1 MSTFALL
8 FDVITAPI
16 NMAFLLVMLG
26 LFIIGWVAVGRDDG
40 HKPRHFIDSIPTL
53 LTSIGILGTFFGI
66 VLALLAFD
74 DSDIKS
80 HINDI
85 ISGMK
90 TAFITSVTGLLLSII
105 LKIWASIH
113 QDKSENLDLDQVD
126 ASNILKFIEHHLTE
140 QTNTQKKTAVIHE
153 ELLQALTT
161 HHEYVKQNNQQFAA
175 NLWDELEKT
184 AQILTKS
191 ATEEVILALNQL
203 IKDFNHQ
210 LTEQFGENFKQL
222 NHTVFGLIKW
232 QENYKQQLEQMQV
245 QYQNH
250 TNAVAATQQAID
262 NIHDN
267 LSHIAHHAQ
276 SIPDSMERLAVAI
289 ELSHTQIDTLYDHL
303 AAFADMK
310 DKAVAALPSLSEQI
324 DVMLQGMDDAS
335 QKLTEQFH
343 QIHQSIK
350 AQPSIMQS
358 TTQELKN
365 TLERLVGQLEI
376 DIKNITEKH
385 AGSIKEQMNQL
396 SNIAAQTLEDIS
408 DSIEGQINNFNTAEA
423 KKIESDLQQMGS
435 ALISMTSQFTKD
447 YKELVNHM
455 NNIIRHR
462 RPMR

>member
-1 MSTFALL
+1 
-8 FDVITAPI
+8 
-16 NMAFLLVMLG
+16 
-26 LFIIGWVAVGRDDG
+26 
-40 HKPRHFIDSIPTL
+40 
-53 LTSIGILGTFFGI
+53 
-66 VLALLAFD
+66 
-74 DSDIKS
+74 
-80 HINDI
+80 
-85 ISGMK
+85 MK

-175 NLWDELEKT
+175 NLWDKLEKT
-184 AQILTKS
+184 TQILTKS

-222 NHTVFGLIKW
+222 NHAVFGLIKW

-324 DVMLQGMDDAS
+324 DTMLQGMDDAS

-455 NNIIRHR
+455 NNIIRHG

>member
-8 FDVITAPI
+8 FDAITAPI

-90 TAFITSVTGLLLSII
+90 TAFVTSVTGLLLSII

-175 NLWDELEKT
+175 NLWDKLEKT

-222 NHTVFGLIKW
+222 NHAVFELIQW

-343 QIHQSIK
+343 QIHQAIK

-455 NNIIRHR
+455 NNIIRHG

>member
-8 FDVITAPI
+8 FDAITAPI

-175 NLWDELEKT
+175 NLWDKLEKT

-222 NHTVFGLIKW
+222 NHAVFELIQW

-324 DVMLQGMDDAS
+324 DTMLQGMDDAS

-455 NNIIRHR
+455 NNIIRHG

>member
-1 MSTFALL
+1 
-8 FDVITAPI
+8 
-16 NMAFLLVMLG
+16 
-26 LFIIGWVAVGRDDG
+26 
-40 HKPRHFIDSIPTL
+40 
-53 LTSIGILGTFFGI
+53 
-66 VLALLAFD
+66 
-74 DSDIKS
+74 
-80 HINDI
+80 
-85 ISGMK
+85 MK

-105 LKIWASIH
+105 LKIWSSIH

-161 HHEYVKQNNQQFAA
+161 HHEYVKQNNQQFAST
-175 NLWDELEKT
+175 LWDELEKT

-203 IKDFNHQ
+203 IKDFNYQ

-222 NHTVFGLIKW
+222 NHAVFGLIKW

-324 DVMLQGMDDAS
+324 DTMLQGMDDAS

-423 KKIESDLQQMGS
+423 KKL
-435 ALISMTSQFTKD
+435 SQICSKW
-447 YKELVNHM
+447 VA
-455 NNIIRHR
+455 
-462 RPMR
+462 P

>member
-153 ELLQALTT
+153 ELLQVLTT
-161 HHEYVKQNNQQFAA
+161 HHEYVKQNNQQFVA
-175 NLWDELEKT
+175 NLWDKLEKT

-222 NHTVFGLIKW
+222 NHAVFELIQW

-324 DVMLQGMDDAS
+324 DTMLQGMDDAS

-455 NNIIRHR
+455 NNIIRHG

>member
-8 FDVITAPI
+8 FDAITAPI

-175 NLWDELEKT
+175 NLWDKLEKT

-222 NHTVFGLIKW
+222 NHAVFGLIKW

-303 AAFADMK
+303 ATFADMK

-324 DVMLQGMDDAS
+324 DTMLQGMDDAS

-455 NNIIRHR
+455 NNIIRHG

>member
-1 MSTFALL
+1 
-8 FDVITAPI
+8 
-16 NMAFLLVMLG
+16 
-26 LFIIGWVAVGRDDG
+26 
-40 HKPRHFIDSIPTL
+40 
-53 LTSIGILGTFFGI
+53 
-66 VLALLAFD
+66 
-74 DSDIKS
+74 
-80 HINDI
+80 
-85 ISGMK
+85 MK

-161 HHEYVKQNNQQFAA
+161 HHEYVKQNNQQFAST
-175 NLWDELEKT
+175 LWDELEKT

-203 IKDFNHQ
+203 IKDFNYQ

-324 DVMLQGMDDAS
+324 DTMLQGMDDAS

-455 NNIIRHR
+455 NNIIRHG

>member
-8 FDVITAPI
+8 FDAITAPI

-175 NLWDELEKT
+175 NLWDKLEKT

-222 NHTVFGLIKW
+222 NHAVFELIQW

-324 DVMLQGMDDAS
+324 DAMLQGMDDAS

-385 AGSIKEQMNQL
+385 ASNIKEQMNQL

-408 DSIEGQINNFNTAEA
+408 NSIEGQINNFNTAEA

-455 NNIIRHR
+455 NNIIRHG

>member
-1 MSTFALL
+1 
-8 FDVITAPI
+8 
-16 NMAFLLVMLG
+16 
-26 LFIIGWVAVGRDDG
+26 
-40 HKPRHFIDSIPTL
+40 
-53 LTSIGILGTFFGI
+53 
-66 VLALLAFD
+66 
-74 DSDIKS
+74 
-80 HINDI
+80 
-85 ISGMK
+85 MK

-175 NLWDELEKT
+175 NLWDKLEET

-222 NHTVFGLIKW
+222 NHAVFELIQW

-324 DVMLQGMDDAS
+324 DTMLQGMDDAS

-455 NNIIRHR
+455 NNIIRHG

>member
-8 FDVITAPI
+8 FDAITAPI

-175 NLWDELEKT
+175 NLWDKLEKT

-222 NHTVFGLIKW
+222 NHAVFGLIKW

-289 ELSHTQIDTLYDHL
+289 ELSHTQIDTLHDHL

-455 NNIIRHR
+455 NNIIRHG

>member
-1 MSTFALL
+1 
-8 FDVITAPI
+8 
-16 NMAFLLVMLG
+16 
-26 LFIIGWVAVGRDDG
+26 
-40 HKPRHFIDSIPTL
+40 
-53 LTSIGILGTFFGI
+53 
-66 VLALLAFD
+66 
-74 DSDIKS
+74 
-80 HINDI
+80 
-85 ISGMK
+85 MK

-161 HHEYVKQNNQQFAA
+161 HHEYVKQNNQQFAST
-175 NLWDELEKT
+175 LWDELEKT

-222 NHTVFGLIKW
+222 NHAVFELIQW

-324 DVMLQGMDDAS
+324 DTMLQGMDDAS

-455 NNIIRHR
+455 NNIIRHG

>member
-1 MSTFALL
+1 
-8 FDVITAPI
+8 
-16 NMAFLLVMLG
+16 
-26 LFIIGWVAVGRDDG
+26 
-40 HKPRHFIDSIPTL
+40 
-53 LTSIGILGTFFGI
+53 
-66 VLALLAFD
+66 
-74 DSDIKS
+74 
-80 HINDI
+80 
-85 ISGMK
+85 MK

-161 HHEYVKQNNQQFAA
+161 HHEYVKQNNQQFAST
-175 NLWDELEKT
+175 LWDELEKT

-203 IKDFNHQ
+203 IKDFNYQ

-324 DVMLQGMDDAS
+324 DTMLQGMDDAS

-385 AGSIKEQMNQL
+385 ASNIKEQMNQL

-408 DSIEGQINNFNTAEA
+408 NSIEGQINNFNTAEA

-455 NNIIRHR
+455 NHIIHHG

>member
-1 MSTFALL
+1 
-8 FDVITAPI
+8 
-16 NMAFLLVMLG
+16 
-26 LFIIGWVAVGRDDG
+26 
-40 HKPRHFIDSIPTL
+40 
-53 LTSIGILGTFFGI
+53 
-66 VLALLAFD
+66 
-74 DSDIKS
+74 
-80 HINDI
+80 
-85 ISGMK
+85 MK

-105 LKIWASIH
+105 LKIWSSIH

-161 HHEYVKQNNQQFAA
+161 HHEYVKQNNQQFAST
-175 NLWDELEKT
+175 LWDELEKT

-324 DVMLQGMDDAS
+324 DTMLQGMDDAS

-455 NNIIRHR
+455 NNIIRHG

>member
-8 FDVITAPI
+8 FDAITTPI

-175 NLWDELEKT
+175 NLWDKLEKT

-222 NHTVFGLIKW
+222 NHAVFGLIKW

-324 DVMLQGMDDAS
+324 DTMLQGMDDAS

-455 NNIIRHR
+455 NNIIRHG

>member
-1 MSTFALL
+1 
-8 FDVITAPI
+8 
-16 NMAFLLVMLG
+16 
-26 LFIIGWVAVGRDDG
+26 
-40 HKPRHFIDSIPTL
+40 
-53 LTSIGILGTFFGI
+53 
-66 VLALLAFD
+66 
-74 DSDIKS
+74 
-80 HINDI
+80 
-85 ISGMK
+85 MK

-175 NLWDELEKT
+175 NLWDKLEKT
-184 AQILTKS
+184 TQILTKS

-222 NHTVFGLIKW
+222 NHAVFGLIKW

-324 DVMLQGMDDAS
+324 DTMLQGMDDAS

-408 DSIEGQINNFNTAEA
+408 GSIEGQINNFNTAEA

-455 NNIIRHR
+455 NDIIRHG

>member
-175 NLWDELEKT
+175 NLWDKLEKT

-222 NHTVFGLIKW
+222 NHAVFELIQW

-324 DVMLQGMDDAS
+324 DTMLQGMDDAS

-385 AGSIKEQMNQL
+385 AGSIKEQMNRL

-455 NNIIRHR
+455 NNIIRHG

>member
-1 MSTFALL
+1 
-8 FDVITAPI
+8 
-16 NMAFLLVMLG
+16 
-26 LFIIGWVAVGRDDG
+26 
-40 HKPRHFIDSIPTL
+40 
-53 LTSIGILGTFFGI
+53 
-66 VLALLAFD
+66 
-74 DSDIKS
+74 
-80 HINDI
+80 
-85 ISGMK
+85 MK

-161 HHEYVKQNNQQFAA
+161 HHEYVKQNNQQFAST
-175 NLWDELEKT
+175 LWDELEKT

-222 NHTVFGLIKW
+222 NHAVFGLIKW

-324 DVMLQGMDDAS
+324 DTMLQGMDDAS

-376 DIKNITEKH
+376 DIKDITEKH

-455 NNIIRHR
+455 NNIIRHG

>member
-8 FDVITAPI
+8 FDAITAPI

-175 NLWDELEKT
+175 NLWDKLEKT

-222 NHTVFGLIKW
+222 NHAVFGLIKW

-455 NNIIRHR
+455 NNIIRHG

>member
-1 MSTFALL
+1 
-8 FDVITAPI
+8 
-16 NMAFLLVMLG
+16 
-26 LFIIGWVAVGRDDG
+26 
-40 HKPRHFIDSIPTL
+40 
-53 LTSIGILGTFFGI
+53 
-66 VLALLAFD
+66 
-74 DSDIKS
+74 
-80 HINDI
+80 
-85 ISGMK
+85 MK

-175 NLWDELEKT
+175 NLWDKLEKT

-222 NHTVFGLIKW
+222 NHAVFGLIKW

-324 DVMLQGMDDAS
+324 DTMLQGMDDAS

-455 NNIIRHR
+455 NNIIRHG

>member
-1 MSTFALL
+1 
-8 FDVITAPI
+8 
-16 NMAFLLVMLG
+16 
-26 LFIIGWVAVGRDDG
+26 
-40 HKPRHFIDSIPTL
+40 
-53 LTSIGILGTFFGI
+53 
-66 VLALLAFD
+66 
-74 DSDIKS
+74 
-80 HINDI
+80 
-85 ISGMK
+85 MK

-175 NLWDELEKT
+175 NLWDKLEKT

-222 NHTVFGLIKW
+222 NHAVFELIQW

-303 AAFADMK
+303 ATFADMK

-324 DVMLQGMDDAS
+324 DTMLQGMDDAS

-455 NNIIRHR
+455 NDIIRHG

>member
-8 FDVITAPI
+8 FDAITAPI

-175 NLWDELEKT
+175 NLWDKLEKT

-222 NHTVFGLIKW
+222 NHAVFGLIQW

-455 NNIIRHR
+455 NNIIRHG

>member
-8 FDVITAPI
+8 FDVVTAPI

-175 NLWDELEKT
+175 NLWDKLEKT

-222 NHTVFGLIKW
+222 NHAVFELIQW

-324 DVMLQGMDDAS
+324 DTMLQGMDDAS

-455 NNIIRHR
+455 NNIIRHG

>member
-8 FDVITAPI
+8 FDAITAPI
-16 NMAFLLVMLG
+16 NMAFLLVMLV
-26 LFIIGWVAVGRDDG
+26 LFIIGWVAIGRDDG
-40 HKPRHFIDSIPTL
+40 HKPRHFIDSTPTL

-113 QDKSENLDLDQVD
+113 QDRSENLDSDQVD

-153 ELLQALTT
+153 KLLQALTT

-175 NLWDELEKT
+175 NLWDKLEET

-222 NHTVFGLIKW
+222 NHAVFGLIQW
-232 QENYKQQLEQMQV
+232 QENYKQQLEQMQI

-250 TNAVAATQQAID
+250 TNAVAATQQAIE

-267 LSHIAHHAQ
+267 LSHIAHHTQ
-276 SIPDSMERLAVAI
+276 SIPDSMERLADAI
-289 ELSHTQIDTLYDHL
+289 ELNHTQIDTLYDHL
-303 AAFADMK
+303 ATFADMK
-310 DKAVAALPSLSEQI
+310 DKAVAALPALSKQI

-343 QIHQSIK
+343 QIRQSIE

-385 AGSIKEQMNQL
+385 ASNIQEQMNQL
-396 SNIAAQTLEDIS
+396 SNIAAQTLEDVS
-408 DSIEGQINNFNTAEA
+408 GSIEGQINNFNTAEA

-455 NNIIRHR
+455 NNTIRHG

>member
-1 MSTFALL
+1 
-8 FDVITAPI
+8 
-16 NMAFLLVMLG
+16 
-26 LFIIGWVAVGRDDG
+26 
-40 HKPRHFIDSIPTL
+40 
-53 LTSIGILGTFFGI
+53 
-66 VLALLAFD
+66 
-74 DSDIKS
+74 
-80 HINDI
+80 
-85 ISGMK
+85 MK

-175 NLWDELEKT
+175 NLWDKLEET

-222 NHTVFGLIKW
+222 NHAVFGLIKW

-455 NNIIRHR
+455 NNIIRHG

>member
-1 MSTFALL
+1 
-8 FDVITAPI
+8 
-16 NMAFLLVMLG
+16 
-26 LFIIGWVAVGRDDG
+26 
-40 HKPRHFIDSIPTL
+40 
-53 LTSIGILGTFFGI
+53 
-66 VLALLAFD
+66 
-74 DSDIKS
+74 
-80 HINDI
+80 
-85 ISGMK
+85 MK

-113 QDKSENLDLDQVD
+113 QDKSENLDSDQVD

-161 HHEYVKQNNQQFAA
+161 HHEYVKQNNQQFAST
-175 NLWDELEKT
+175 LWDELERT

-222 NHTVFGLIKW
+222 NQAVFGLIKW

-324 DVMLQGMDDAS
+324 DTMLQGMDDAS

-385 AGSIKEQMNQL
+385 ASNIKEQMNQL

-455 NNIIRHR
+455 NNIIRHG

>member
-8 FDVITAPI
+8 FDAITAPI
-16 NMAFLLVMLG
+16 NMVFLLVMLV
-26 LFIIGWVAVGRDDG
+26 LFIIGWVAIGRDDG

-113 QDKSENLDLDQVD
+113 QDKSENLDSDQVN

-161 HHEYVKQNNQQFAA
+161 HHEYIKQNNQQFAA
-175 NLWDELEKT
+175 NLWDKLEET

-222 NHTVFGLIKW
+222 NQAVFGLIQW
-232 QENYKQQLEQMQV
+232 QENYKQQLEQMQI

-250 TNAVAATQQAID
+250 TNAVAATQQAIK

-267 LSHIAHHAQ
+267 LSHIAHHTQ
-276 SIPDSMERLAVAI
+276 SIPDSMERLADAI
-289 ELSHTQIDTLYDHL
+289 ELNHTQIDTLYDHL
-303 AAFADMK
+303 ATFADMK
-310 DKAVAALPSLSEQI
+310 DKAVAALPALSKQI

-343 QIHQSIK
+343 QIRQSIE

-385 AGSIKEQMNQL
+385 ASNIQEQMNQL
-396 SNIAAQTLEDIS
+396 SNIAAQTLEDVS
-408 DSIEGQINNFNTAEA
+408 GSIEGQINNFNTAEA

-455 NNIIRHR
+455 NNTIRHG

>member
-1 MSTFALL
+1 
-8 FDVITAPI
+8 
-16 NMAFLLVMLG
+16 
-26 LFIIGWVAVGRDDG
+26 
-40 HKPRHFIDSIPTL
+40 
-53 LTSIGILGTFFGI
+53 
-66 VLALLAFD
+66 
-74 DSDIKS
+74 
-80 HINDI
+80 
-85 ISGMK
+85 MK

-175 NLWDELEKT
+175 NLWDKLEKT

-222 NHTVFGLIKW
+222 NHAVFGLIQW

-324 DVMLQGMDDAS
+324 DTMLQGMDDAS

-396 SNIAAQTLEDIS
+396 SNIAAQTLEDVS

-455 NNIIRHR
+455 NNIIRHG

>member
-8 FDVITAPI
+8 FDAITAPI
-16 NMAFLLVMLG
+16 NMAFLLVMLV
-26 LFIIGWVAVGRDDG
+26 LFIIGWVAIGRDDG

-113 QDKSENLDLDQVD
+113 QDKSENLDSDQVD

-153 ELLQALTT
+153 ELLQALIT

-175 NLWDELEKT
+175 NLWDKLEET

-222 NHTVFGLIKW
+222 NHAVFGLIQW
-232 QENYKQQLEQMQV
+232 QENYKQQLEQMQI

-250 TNAVAATQQAID
+250 TNAVAATQQAIE

-267 LSHIAHHAQ
+267 LSHIAHHTQ
-276 SIPDSMERLAVAI
+276 SIPDSMERLTDAI
-289 ELSHTQIDTLYDHL
+289 ELNHTQIDTLYDHL
-303 AAFADMK
+303 ATFAEMK
-310 DKAVAALPSLSEQI
+310 DKAVAALPALSKQI
-324 DVMLQGMDDAS
+324 DAMLQGMDDAS
-335 QKLTEQFH
+335 QQLTEQFH

-385 AGSIKEQMNQL
+385 ASNIKEQMNQL

-408 DSIEGQINNFNTAEA
+408 NSIEGQINNFNTAEA

-455 NNIIRHR
+455 NNIIHHG

>member
-8 FDVITAPI
+8 FDAITAPI

-175 NLWDELEKT
+175 NLWDKLEKT

-222 NHTVFGLIKW
+222 NHAVFELIQW
-232 QENYKQQLEQMQV
+232 QENYKQQLEQMQI

-455 NNIIRHR
+455 NNIIRHG

>member
-1 MSTFALL
+1 
-8 FDVITAPI
+8 
-16 NMAFLLVMLG
+16 
-26 LFIIGWVAVGRDDG
+26 
-40 HKPRHFIDSIPTL
+40 
-53 LTSIGILGTFFGI
+53 
-66 VLALLAFD
+66 
-74 DSDIKS
+74 
-80 HINDI
+80 
-85 ISGMK
+85 MK

-175 NLWDELEKT
+175 NLWDKLEKT

-222 NHTVFGLIKW
+222 NHAVFGLIQW

-324 DVMLQGMDDAS
+324 DTMLQGMDDAS

-455 NNIIRHR
+455 NNIIRHG

>member
-8 FDVITAPI
+8 FDAITAPI
-16 NMAFLLVMLG
+16 NMAFLLVMLV
-26 LFIIGWVAVGRDDG
+26 LFIIGWVAIGRDDG

-113 QDKSENLDLDQVD
+113 QDKSENLDSDQVD

-140 QTNTQKKTAVIHE
+140 QTNTQKKTTVIHE
-153 ELLQALTT
+153 ELLQALTA

-175 NLWDELEKT
+175 NLWDKLEET

-222 NHTVFGLIKW
+222 NHAVFGLIQW
-232 QENYKQQLEQMQV
+232 QENYKQQLEQMQI

-250 TNAVAATQQAID
+250 TNAVAATQQAIE

-267 LSHIAHHAQ
+267 LSHIAHHTQ
-276 SIPDSMERLAVAI
+276 SIPDSMERLTDAI
-289 ELSHTQIDTLYDHL
+289 ELNHTQIDTLYDHL
-303 AAFADMK
+303 ATFAEMK
-310 DKAVAALPSLSEQI
+310 DKAVAALPALSKQI

-343 QIHQSIK
+343 QIRQSIE

-385 AGSIKEQMNQL
+385 ASNIQEQMNQL
-396 SNIAAQTLEDIS
+396 SNIAAQTLEDVS
-408 DSIEGQINNFNTAEA
+408 GSIEGQINNFNTAEA

-455 NNIIRHR
+455 NDIIRHG

>member
-1 MSTFALL
+1 
-8 FDVITAPI
+8 
-16 NMAFLLVMLG
+16 
-26 LFIIGWVAVGRDDG
+26 
-40 HKPRHFIDSIPTL
+40 
-53 LTSIGILGTFFGI
+53 
-66 VLALLAFD
+66 
-74 DSDIKS
+74 
-80 HINDI
+80 
-85 ISGMK
+85 MK

-105 LKIWASIH
+105 LKIWSSIH

-161 HHEYVKQNNQQFAA
+161 HHEYVKQNNQQFAST
-175 NLWDELEKT
+175 LWDELEKT

-203 IKDFNHQ
+203 IKDFNYQ

-324 DVMLQGMDDAS
+324 DTMLQGMDDAS

-343 QIHQSIK
+343 QIHQAIK

-455 NNIIRHR
+455 NNIIRHG

>member
-175 NLWDELEKT
+175 NLWDKLEKT

-222 NHTVFGLIKW
+222 NHAVFELIQW

-324 DVMLQGMDDAS
+324 DTMLQGMDDAS

-376 DIKNITEKH
+376 DIKNITGKH

-455 NNIIRHR
+455 NNIIRHG

>member
-1 MSTFALL
+1 
-8 FDVITAPI
+8 
-16 NMAFLLVMLG
+16 
-26 LFIIGWVAVGRDDG
+26 
-40 HKPRHFIDSIPTL
+40 
-53 LTSIGILGTFFGI
+53 
-66 VLALLAFD
+66 
-74 DSDIKS
+74 
-80 HINDI
+80 
-85 ISGMK
+85 MK

-175 NLWDELEKT
+175 NLWDKLEKT

-222 NHTVFGLIKW
+222 NHAVFELIQW

-324 DVMLQGMDDAS
+324 DTMLQGMDDAS

-455 NNIIRHR
+455 NNIIRHG

>member
-8 FDVITAPI
+8 FDAITAPI

-90 TAFITSVTGLLLSII
+90 TAFVTSVTGLLLSII

-175 NLWDELEKT
+175 NLWDKLEKT

-191 ATEEVILALNQL
+191 AIEEVILALNQL

-222 NHTVFGLIKW
+222 NHAVFGLIQW

-324 DVMLQGMDDAS
+324 DTMLQGMDDAS

-423 KKIESDLQQMGS
+423 KKL
-435 ALISMTSQFTKD
+435 SQICSKW
-447 YKELVNHM
+447 VA
-455 NNIIRHR
+455 
-462 RPMR
+462 P

>member
-8 FDVITAPI
+8 FDAITAPI

-90 TAFITSVTGLLLSII
+90 TAFVTSVTGLLLSII

-175 NLWDELEKT
+175 NLWDKLEKT

-222 NHTVFGLIKW
+222 NHAVFELIQW

-324 DVMLQGMDDAS
+324 DTMLQGMDDAS

-455 NNIIRHR
+455 NNIIRHG

>member
-8 FDVITAPI
+8 FDAITAPI

-175 NLWDELEKT
+175 NLWDKLEKT

-222 NHTVFGLIKW
+222 NHAVFGLIKW

-250 TNAVAATQQAID
+250 ANAVAATQQAIE

-324 DVMLQGMDDAS
+324 DTMLQGMDDAS

-350 AQPSIMQS
+350 AQPSIIQS

-455 NNIIRHR
+455 NNIIRHG

>member
-8 FDVITAPI
+8 FDAITAPI

-175 NLWDELEKT
+175 NLWDKLEKT

-222 NHTVFGLIKW
+222 NHAVFGLIKW

-324 DVMLQGMDDAS
+324 DTMLQGMDDAS

-455 NNIIRHR
+455 NNIIRHG